1 MLGTLIGALEVRRVS
16 LSADAV
22 SADVEGV
29 NELIDGIPVLTRLE
43 IRYRLR
49 VPIGSEPT
57 VERALERHQS
67 KCPSAQSLK
76 NCVAIE
82 WTAHIEEIDPE
93 RAESD

>member
-22 SADVEGV
+22 SAEVEGF
-29 NELIDGIPVLTRLE
+29 NELVDGVPVLTRLE
-43 IRYRLR
+43 IRYRLQ
-49 VPIGSEPT
+49 VPSGSEPT

-76 NCVAIE
+76 DCVDIE
-82 WTAHIEEIDPE
+82 WTAHIEEVDE
-93 RAESD
+93 EADETV